1 MRAKELPD
9 LSGAPPPIEDRLHS
23 DGSEP
28 PIPPAR
34 EERSERR
41 QVNDKA
47 HRGAPKSR
55 MRE

>member
-9 LSGAPPPIEDRLHS
+9 LSGAPPPIGDRLHS